1 MKQRK
6 KMNLKALY
14 RKIISEE
21 PYNDMGVFFLDYETF
36 EELPMTSRYARLNHL
51 KKEMSDEKVTDF
63 LVGVSMFLLNS
74 IGAISCKPKTAE
86 PFFAITFTDFEA
98 LKEFGVLIPN
108 IFIYPRPK
116 SIGFLEK
123 IEKSSNEVSREIN
136 LVKMHF
142 SHCGFADAF
151 EFYESRFYDSACGED
166 FVRVFA
172 VQKTAEVK

>member
-1 MKQRK
+1 MEHST
-6 KMNLKALY
+6 KMNLTDLY
-14 RKIISEE
+14 RKIISKE

-36 EELPMTSRYARLNHL
+36 EELPMTSRYDRLNYL
-51 KKEMSDEKVTDF
+51 KKEMTDEKATDF
-63 LVGVSMFLLNS
+63 LVGLSAFLLNS
-74 IGAISCKPKTAE
+74 IGAISCKPKNAK

-108 IFIYPRPK
+108 IFIYPHPG
-116 SIGFLEK
+116 SIGFLDK
-123 IEKSSNEVSREIN
+123 IEKSSSDASQEIN

-142 SHCGFADAF
+142 SHCGIADAF

-172 VQKTAEVK
+172 VQKNCRG